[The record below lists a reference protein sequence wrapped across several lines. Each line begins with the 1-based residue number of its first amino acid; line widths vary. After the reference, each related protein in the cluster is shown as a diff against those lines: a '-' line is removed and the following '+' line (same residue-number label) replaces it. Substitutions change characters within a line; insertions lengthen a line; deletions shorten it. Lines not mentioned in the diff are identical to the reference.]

1 MFKKVYITNT
11 LIIMEE
17 NGKRR
22 KRNSSTL
29 HYSNISQLNILQKIV
44 LKTRI
49 NLGHHLHTLV

>member
-1 MFKKVYITNT
+1 
-11 LIIMEE
+11 MEE

-22 KRNSSTL
+22 KRNRSTL